1 MIYAKF
7 RDEVGGA
14 FPSTRL
20 ESPQFNDKNKR
31 QEYLESWFIKRI
43 VVSSTIRAK
52 L

>member
-1 MIYAKF
+1 MKSAVRF
-7 RDEVGGA
+7 HA
-14 FPSTRL
+14 STRL

-43 VVSSTIRAK
+43 VVSSSTTIRAK